1 MSATVSAVDQS
12 GPALV
17 AAWHL
22 VESEA
27 RAADDPGHPAVA
39 VEGTL
44 ATLGAAPAEGR
55 LLRRVATWSGEPA
68 GIGEVFLPDRENPGW
83 GFVTVVVRPA
93 YRRRGIGT
101 LLLGDLAAAIRADG
115 RHTAVLSTR
124 TGGDWARSLG
134 AVYAQ
139 RIAESE
145 LDVSAARLAV
155 PGVAPVGY
163 RIEHWAGRC
172 PDDLVESFARAKD
185 AMADA
190 PDGGLGYEPHRYTVE
205 RVRTVEEGFA
215 ARGHELWVAVA
226 VHEDSGEVAGLTEI
240 ELDPHVPELAH
251 QEDTAVVPAHRGH
264 GLGLW
269 LKTEMLRRL
278 RTDAP
283 AVRVIRT
290 TTDEGNA
297 PMLAINEALGFR
309 RTGYLEQWTL
319 AL

>member
-1 MSATVSAVDQS
+1 MTASVSAVDQS

-27 RAADDPGHPAVA
+27 RAADDPGHPEVA

-44 ATLGAAPAEGR
+44 AALGAAPVEGR
-55 LLRRVATWSGEPA
+55 LIRRVATWSGEPA
-68 GIGEVFLPDRENPGW
+68 AIGELYLPDRENLGW
-83 GFVTVVVRPA
+83 GFVSVIVRPA

-101 LLLGDLAAAIRADG
+101 LLLGDLATAIRAAG
-115 RHTAVLSTR
+115 RTTAVLSTR

-145 LDVSAARLAV
+145 LDVTAANPV

-163 RIEHWAGRC
+163 RIEHWADRC

-190 PDGGLGYEPHRYTVE
+190 PDGGLGYEPHRYTAE
-205 RVRTVEEGFA
+205 RVRAVEQGFA
-215 ARGHELWVAVA
+215 AKGHGLWVAAA

-240 ELDPHVPELAH
+240 ELDPHAPGLAH

-278 RTDAP
+278 RTEAP

-290 TTDEGNA
+290 STDEGNT
-297 PMLAINEALGFR
+297 PMMAINEALGFR

-319 AL
+319 AV